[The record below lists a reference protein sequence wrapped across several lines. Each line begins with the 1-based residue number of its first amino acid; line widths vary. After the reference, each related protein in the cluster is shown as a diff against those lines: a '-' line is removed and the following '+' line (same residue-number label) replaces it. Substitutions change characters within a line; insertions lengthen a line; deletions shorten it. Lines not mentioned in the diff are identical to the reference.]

1 MGETKPHV
9 VLDNP
14 LNEWVVGEVLPGRR
28 IVDSQPLVG
37 GVDREMVCLTVD
49 SGERYVVRRYRHRNS
64 CALEQSLLVHLAGR
78 VPVVEVVGADPT
90 GEASGEPTLVYR
102 YVDGRPL
109 DLVLH
114 DQNRS
119 SADEMEQLGRAVG
132 EALAGVGQFSFAQP
146 GVFREGSLEPDGR
159 DALIDPL
166 DVMDRA
172 LSAGYSSRVLD
183 GHQRRGLL
191 ALALRSTHWVDAVAG
206 ARHLVHGNFSPK
218 NILVRQVRGRWE
230 VAAVLDWEFAFSGSP
245 LTDVGN
251 MLRFAEDGPREYGAG
266 FADGYTGAGG
276 ELPENWLE
284 IARALDLFALADI
297 LAHPPE
303 GDLFSRVALV
313 VTRRLA
319 DVSF

>member
-1 MGETKPHV
+1 MVGGANHEMV
-9 VLDNP
+9 VL
-14 LNEWVVGEVLPGRR
+14 
-28 IVDSQPLVG
+28 
-37 GVDREMVCLTVD
+37 TVS
-49 SGERYVVRRYRHRNS
+49 SGERYVVRRYRRRNP
-64 CALEQSLLVHLAGR
+64 CALEQALSSHLAGR
-78 VPVVEVVGADPT
+78 VPAVEVVGADRT

-114 DQNRS
+114 DQNS
-119 SADEMEQLGRAVG
+119 SGAGESEQLGRVVG
-132 EALAGVGQFSFAQP
+132 AALAGVGQISFATP
-146 GVFREGSLEPDGR
+146 GAFRGGSLEPDGR
-159 DALIDPL
+159 DVLIDPL
-166 DVMDRA
+166 DVVDRA
-172 LSAGYSSRVLD
+172 LSAGHSSRVLD

-206 ARHLVHGNFSPK
+206 DRKLVHMDFNPK
-218 NILVRQVRGRWE
+218 NIVVRQVRGRWE

-251 MLRFAEDGPREYGAG
+251 MLRFAEDYPREYVAG
-266 FADGYTGAGG
+266 FADGYTDAGG

-284 IARALDLFALADI
+284 ISRALDLFTLADI

-303 GDLFSRVALV
+303 GDMSSRVAEV